1 MFTLERAICSV
12 LLTSI
17 IYVVGGALIG
27 EAGAR
32 GALER
37 PWPSTPS
44 AVASE
49 APNWLK
55 STESARKQPPNTTLY
70 ASLPTRTAMSKMK
83 VHVPPQPPA
92 STHTV
97 SRFAKPLRTE
107 GLSVGPIL
115 VIGVVF
121 PDEPRP

>member
-1 MFTLERAICSV
+1 MLRKVANWSDSNSDVVLIVAVFTLAGAICSV

-49 APNWLK
+49 APIGFNRQNRHENNLQ
-55 STESARKQPPNTTLY
+55 TQDH
-70 ASLPTRTAMSKMK
+70 M
-83 VHVPPQPPA
+83 
-92 STHTV
+92 
-97 SRFAKPLRTE
+97 PL
-107 GLSVGPIL
+107 SQHGPHR
-115 VIGVVF
+115 VK
-121 PDEPRP
+121 